1 MVLPLAGELLNHGAA
16 HQMVSRRDRQEV
28 HVTNSIS
35 EITNLFAPISLADIN
50 ARAGLQKRADNKYFV
65 PWPIFV
71 EFTKILSQ
79 TYSVMEIDGR
89 RIFSYDTQY
98 FDTPDL
104 HNYWC
109 HVQGRRKRFKS
120 RSRIYDTG
128 LCVFELKV
136 KNGRNETVKYKINY
150 NPEDSRR
157 ITPAA
162 EEFLHSH
169 LSAYGLDT
177 QFELVPT
184 LHNTYQRV
192 TFAGLENAGG
202 ERVTCDLN
210 LRFGE
215 GDNWLA
221 QLSNNVVLLEI
232 KSARGRGYADQLLW
246 RLGVRPGSGSK
257 YCVGMSLIRDDL
269 RFNRFARTRNR
280 FFERAAILENAA
292 INKLNERVL
301 GQAPMSE
308 SYTQGQRLSIP
319 NTVPA

>member
-1 MVLPLAGELLNHGAA
+1 
-16 HQMVSRRDRQEV
+16 
-28 HVTNSIS
+28 VTNSIID
-35 EITNLFAPISLADIN
+35 ITDLFAPISLADIN
-50 ARAGLQKRADNKYFV
+50 ARAGLQKRTDNKYFV

-71 EFTKILSQ
+71 EFSQILSQ
-79 TYSVMEIDGR
+79 TFSVMEIDNR
-89 RIFSYDTQY
+89 RVFSYDTQY
-98 FDTPDL
+98 FDTSDL

-150 NPEDSRR
+150 KPEESRQ

-162 EEFLHSH
+162 EQFLHSH
-169 LSAYGLDT
+169 LSAYGLDM
-177 QFELVPT
+177 QFELIPT

-192 TFAGLENAGG
+192 TFAGPESAGG

-210 LRFGE
+210 LMFGE
-215 GDNWLA
+215 GDSWTA
-221 QLSNNVVLLEI
+221 QLSEQVVLLEI
-232 KSARGRGYADQLLW
+232 KSARGRGFADQLLW
-246 RLGVRPGSGSK
+246 RMGIRPGSGSK

-280 FFERAAILENAA
+280 FFERADRLEALA
-292 INKLNERVL
+292 VNKPVERELVL
-301 GQAPMSE
+301 GQAPSNE
-308 SYTQGQRLSIP
+308 SYSQAARLGITKNLP
-319 NTVPA
+319 VLAK

>member
-1 MVLPLAGELLNHGAA
+1 VLPLAGDLLNHGAA
-16 HQMVSRRDRQEV
+16 HQLEVRRDRQEV
-28 HVTNSIS
+28 QVTNNIS
-35 EITNLFAPISLADIN
+35 EVTSLFPPISLAEIN

-71 EFTKILSQ
+71 EFAQILSQ

-98 FDTPDL
+98 FDTEDL

-150 NPEDSRR
+150 NREDSRR
-157 ITPAA
+157 ITPEA
-162 EEFLHSH
+162 EAFLHSH
-169 LSAYGLDT
+169 LTSYGLDM
-177 QFELVPT
+177 QFNLIPT

-192 TFAGLENAGG
+192 TFAGPANAGG

-210 LRFGE
+210 LMFGE
-215 GDNWLA
+215 GDNWIA
-221 QLSNNVVLLEI
+221 RLSENVVLLEI

-246 RLGVRPGSGSK
+246 RMGVRPGSGSK

-280 FFERAAILENAA
+280 FFERATTLEHVPLG
-292 INKLNERVL
+292 KLNERVV
-301 GQAPMSE
+301 GQAALGE
-308 SYTQGQRLSIP
+308 SYASGQRLSIP